1 MTLPLSFNDA
11 IKRLARFG
19 FKENQIYLI
28 DMVLLAEM
36 AWADGCIQKAE
47 KEILLECIKEHV
59 TSINVLA
66 GCNVITEESAIAFV
80 DNLLET
86 RPDQELFDEVLR
98 IIADVRINNKPPA
111 DAADNRMAILNGCLD
126 IAASSVTKYPY
137 GLTER
142 FTAEEKS
149 TYHKIQKN
157 LSDNG

>member
-1 MTLPLSFNDA
+1 MASPLSFNDA

-28 DMVLLAEM
+28 DLVLLAEM

-47 KEILLECIKEHV
+47 KEILSENLKEHV
-59 TSINVLA
+59 GNINTLA
-66 GCNVITEESAIAFV
+66 GCKIITEDSAIAFV
-80 DNLLET
+80 DELLEN

-98 IIADVRINNKPPA
+98 IIADIRINNKPAA
-111 DAADNRMAILNGCLD
+111 DAHDNKMAILNGCLD

-137 GLTER
+137 GLKER

-149 TYHKIQKN
+149 TYHKIQKI
-157 LSDNG
+157 LSGNC